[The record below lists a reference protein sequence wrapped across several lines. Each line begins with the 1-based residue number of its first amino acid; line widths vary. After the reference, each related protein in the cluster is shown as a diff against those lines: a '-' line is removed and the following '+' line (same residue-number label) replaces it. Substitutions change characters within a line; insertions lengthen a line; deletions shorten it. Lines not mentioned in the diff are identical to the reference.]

1 VFGDDDQASRAIRLL
16 LAELSLQRFWG
27 DEGPTKELLLRYDHD
42 LPLPPAKR
50 ALLLAAFSLWT
61 PLAPSIA
68 FGDVVRALDLS
79 TCEALCSLLIAY
91 KTGPQAV
98 EAWIGAATA
107 RHGEMAP
114 PAPDE
119 ADPPTSI
126 IDGWPTLDG
135 LSARYVRRVLEHT
148 HGNRTRAAAMLGVD
162 RRTVGRLLGG
172 APRRRPVSGST

>member
-1 VFGDDDQASRAIRLL
+1 MRLVFGDDDQASRAIRLL
-16 LAELSLQRFWG
+16 LAELSLERFWG
-27 DEGPTKELLLRYDHD
+27 DAGPTKELLLRYDHD

-50 ALLLAAFSLWT
+50 ALLHAAFSLWT

-68 FGDVVRALDLS
+68 FGDVVRALDLP

-98 EAWIGAATA
+98 EAWISAATTK
-107 RHGEMAP
+107 HGEIDGPTPEQA
-114 PAPDE
+114 E
-119 ADPPTSI
+119 ASSI
-126 IDGWPTLDG
+126 IEGWPTLDG
-135 LSARYVRRVLEHT
+135 LSSRYVRRVLEHT

-172 APRRRPVSGST
+172 APRRRPDP

>member
-1 VFGDDDQASRAIRLL
+1 VFGDDEQASRAIRLL

-27 DEGPTKELLLRYDHD
+27 DEGPTKELLLRHDHD

-68 FGDVVRALDLS
+68 FGDVVRALDLA
-79 TCEALCSLLIAY
+79 TCEALCALLIAY

-98 EAWIGAATA
+98 EEWIDAATA
-107 RHGEMAP
+107 KHGEMDGAP
-114 PAPDE
+114 SEE
-119 ADPPTSI
+119 ADSPSSI
-126 IDGWPTLDG
+126 IEGWPTLDG
-135 LSARYVRRVLEHT
+135 LSARYVRRVLDHT

-172 APRRRPVSGST
+172 ATRRRPAT